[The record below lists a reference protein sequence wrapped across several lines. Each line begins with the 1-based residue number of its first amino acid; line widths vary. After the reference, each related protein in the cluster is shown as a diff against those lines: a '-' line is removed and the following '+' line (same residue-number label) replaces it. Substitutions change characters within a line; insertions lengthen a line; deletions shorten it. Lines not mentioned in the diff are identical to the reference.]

1 MRDYFEAE
9 MRLLHEAAQDFSRAY
24 PEQAGMLNLQ
34 EVKDR
39 DPYVERLLEGMAF
52 LTAQIRQRIDDD
64 VPEVCEAL
72 LNQLWPHFLRPVPS
86 LSILQFSP
94 RPGQL
99 QQTRTLA
106 KGSAVLSPP
115 VGEERVICRFRTTS
129 DTLLQPMRLARL
141 SLIEPPGG
149 GTALILGF
157 QLDAGIV
164 AESLELRGIKLYLH
178 ADPQVALKLHHA
190 LTADVQ
196 SVRVSFPDHP
206 GQGARSL
213 GGPETV
219 TAAHL
224 GVEEMLVPGAGRS
237 FVGFHLLQEYFA
249 FREKYQFVNLSG
261 FDLLNWPPHC
271 SAFEVE
277 IRLKGVLDKELKL
290 KKENFLLHC
299 TPAVNLFSAT
309 SEPIHLTHLRSEY
322 PVVADAAAAEGME
335 VYSVDAVSGSD
346 GGSGR
351 RHDYLALHAYKHR
364 GGRGRYFQSSR
375 KENGVRPLISIRV
388 GGDSAFSRESLSC
401 AITACNGD
409 YPRRLLQEN
418 TLRVPSPDIPSWV
431 QVVNLTRPSKV
442 LRPPMRRDY
451 RLALISHLSLHYG
464 TLSSVETFRQMLSLY
479 DWSGLEANQRR
490 IEGILGIAVH
500 PVDRISRG
508 ALMRGLRVELTLHE
522 ENFASQA
529 DIHLFGLILHHFLGM
544 YASLNT
550 FVETRI
556 LCHPSHR
563 DYAWKPLVGES
574 YRL

>member
-9 MRLLHEAAQDFSRAY
+9 MRLLHEAAQEFSRAY

-72 LNQLWPHFLRPVPS
+72 LNQLWPHFLRPIPS
-86 LSILQFSP
+86 VSILQFSP

-99 QQTRTLA
+99 QQSQKLA
-106 KGSAVLSPP
+106 KGSTVLSPP

-141 SLIEPPGG
+141 SLAEPPEG
-149 GTALILGF
+149 GTALTLGF
-157 QLDAGIV
+157 QLDAGI
-164 AESLELRGIKLYLH
+164 AADSLELRGIRLYLH
-178 ADPQVALKLHHA
+178 ADSQIALKLHHA
-190 LTADVQ
+190 LTGDVQ
-196 SVRVSFPDHP
+196 SVRVSFPDHS
-206 GQGARSL
+206 GEEVKIL
-213 GGPETV
+213 GGGETV

-224 GVEEMLVPGAGRS
+224 GLEDMLVPGAGRS
-237 FVGFHLLQEYFA
+237 FIGFHLLQEYFA
-249 FREKYQFVNLSG
+249 FREKYQFVTLSG
-261 FDLLNWPPHC
+261 FDALIWPPHC

-277 IRLKGVLDKELKL
+277 IRLKGVLAKELKL
-290 KKENFLLHC
+290 TKENFLLHC
-299 TPAVNLFSAT
+299 APAVNLFSST

-322 PVVADAAAAEGME
+322 PVVADAAAPEGVE
-335 VYSVDAVSGSD
+335 VYSIEAVAGCD

-351 RHDYLALHAYKHR
+351 RHDYLPLHAYKRR
-364 GGRGRYFQSSR
+364 GGRGRYFQCSR
-375 KENGVRPLISIRV
+375 KENGIRPLMSIRV
-388 GGDSAFSRESLSC
+388 GGDGTFTRESLSC

-409 YPRRLLQEN
+409 YPRRHLQEK
-418 TLRVPSPDIPSWV
+418 TLRVPSPDIPSRV
-431 QVVNLTRPSKV
+431 QVVNLTRPSKL
-442 LRPPMRRDY
+442 LRPPARQDY

-464 TLSSVETFRQMLSLY
+464 TLASVETFRQMLALY

-490 IEGILGIAVH
+490 IEGIRDIAVH
-500 PVDRISRG
+500 PVDRITRG
-508 ALMRGLRVELTLHE
+508 ALMRGLRVELTLAE
-522 ENFASQA
+522 ENYTSQA

-544 YASLNT
+544 YASINT

-563 DYAWKPLVGES
+563 EHAWKPLVGES
-574 YRL
+574 FRL